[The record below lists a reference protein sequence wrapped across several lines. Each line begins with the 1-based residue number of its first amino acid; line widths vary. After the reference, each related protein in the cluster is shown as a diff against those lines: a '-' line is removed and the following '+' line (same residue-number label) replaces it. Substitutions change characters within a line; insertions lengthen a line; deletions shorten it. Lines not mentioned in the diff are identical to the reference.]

1 MTTTEPP
8 AEGFETKSTA
18 MSGIAQPGTPGY
30 QMAGQPAPEHGE
42 GGLQYGY
49 SNSAGMEGD
58 DGKSVF
64 DHQAEQEEKSSGT
77 KTSRRAAPKSDAK

>member
-8 AEGFETKSTA
+8 AEGFETKSTVA
-18 MSGIAQPGTPGY
+18 SGIAQPGTPGY

-42 GGLQYGY
+42 DGLQYGY

-64 DHQAEQEEKSSGT
+64 DLQAEAEKGSGA
-77 KTSRRAAPKSDAK
+77 KTSRRTAAKSDAK